1 MKMTHQ
7 DIHDI
12 KVAYVAKLGK
22 HLVWPREQLWELVHK
37 LWPKIQE
44 LSNENGGDI
53 EQYRI
58 QMSELAN
65 IISAIICGDHNVEF
79 HTGPDAVLQTLP
91 LIGMCSAVTSQF
103 QPGYALAKIKP
114 DISFKRT
121 VPVGA
126 HVTMT
131 ARKKSARGPV
141 MTFELTAQVE
151 GGQELFAA
159 PRILTMFQIPDSP
172 SG

>member
-1 MKMTHQ
+1 MKMTHH

-12 KVAYVAKLGK
+12 KVEYVAKLGE
-22 HLVWPREQLWELVHK
+22 HLAWPREQLWELVHK

-53 EQYRI
+53 ARYRI

-65 IISAIICGDHNVEF
+65 IISAIICGDHNVKF

-91 LIGMCSAVTSQF
+91 LVGMCSAVTSQF
-103 QPGYALAKIKP
+103 QPGCALARIRP
-114 DISFKRT
+114 DISFKGT
-121 VPVGA
+121 IPVGA

-131 ARKKSARGPV
+131 VKKKFERGPV
-141 MTFELTAQVE
+141 IAFELTAQVE
-151 GGQELFAA
+151 GAQELFAG
-159 PRILTMFQIPDSP
+159 PRILTMFKIPDST
-172 SG
+172 